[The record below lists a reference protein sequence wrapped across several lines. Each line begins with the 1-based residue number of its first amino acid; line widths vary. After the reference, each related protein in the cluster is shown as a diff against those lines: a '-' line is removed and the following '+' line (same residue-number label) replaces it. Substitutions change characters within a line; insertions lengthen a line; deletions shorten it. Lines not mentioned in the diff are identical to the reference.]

1 MLRAGSPRPTLTIV
15 AIATVLGIAVG
26 TGIAFLAG
34 GRADGEDQPPAAAS
48 ADATTTTQL
57 REFYTVVLASIP
69 SEDGDS
75 QAEADQRAGAL
86 EEQGVEVDVLDSS
99 EFSSLNPGYLVIYSG
114 RFPTED
120 AADAHLDELSDKDLP
135 GGQNPYV
142 RAVKP

>member
-1 MLRAGSPRPTLTIV
+1 MMRAGPPRPTLAIV
-15 AIATVLGIAVG
+15 AVATVPGVAVG

-34 GRADGEDQPPAAAS
+34 GRGGGNQPPAAAP
-48 ADATTTTQL
+48 AATTTTQL

-75 QAEADQRAGAL
+75 QAEADQRVGAL
-86 EEQGVEVDVLDSS
+86 EEQGVEVGVLDSS
-99 EFSSLNPGYLVIYSG
+99 EFSSLNPGYLVVYSG

-135 GGQNPYV
+135 GGQDPYV

>member
-1 MLRAGSPRPTLTIV
+1 MMRAGPPRPTLAIV
-15 AIATVLGIAVG
+15 AVATVLGVAVG

-34 GRADGEDQPPAAAS
+34 GRGGGDQPPAAAP
-48 ADATTTTQL
+48 AATTTTQL

-75 QAEADQRAGAL
+75 QAEADQRVGAL
-86 EEQGVEVDVLDSS
+86 EEQGVEVGVLDSS
-99 EFSSLNPGYLVIYSG
+99 EFSSLNPGYLVVYSG

-135 GGQNPYV
+135 GGQGPYV

>member
-1 MLRAGSPRPTLTIV
+1 MMRAGSPRPTLTIV

-26 TGIAFLAG
+26 TGIAFMAG
-34 GRADGEDQPPAAAS
+34 GRAEGGDQPPAAAP
-48 ADATTTTQL
+48 AATTTTQL

-75 QAEADQRAGAL
+75 QAAADQRVGAL
-86 EEQGVEVDVLDSS
+86 EEQGIEVGVLDSS
-99 EFSSLNPGYLVIYSG
+99 EFSSLNPGYLVVYSG

-135 GGQNPYV
+135 GGQDPYV